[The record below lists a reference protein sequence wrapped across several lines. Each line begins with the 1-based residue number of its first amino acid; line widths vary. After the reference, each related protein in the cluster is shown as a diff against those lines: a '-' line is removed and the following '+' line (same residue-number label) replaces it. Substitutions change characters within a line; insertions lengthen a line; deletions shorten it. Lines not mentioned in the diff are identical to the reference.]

1 MARFIIHSPSVHL
14 RRDRL
19 GLALPLVLGALI
31 ILTLLIFAI
40 SQGSTETYRLSAII
54 NHGNH
59 ANFMA
64 LGAAEEMHDLVWNM
78 VSNPLDL
85 SERQAVLEAVYGG
98 GEFELDLLSKL
109 KEAHKQEI
117 KQKKAGTENKKPQ
130 TAVYEAKA
138 RFHNFQTLAYSANG
152 LYSTP
157 TPYYRSPD
165 GQFGQPAEGKDY
177 FGFVTYTVKAQHG
190 IITKTMKQTR
200 PVKIVDMKPMG
211 REYVLFEMDTARGK
225 KLNDGPPLII
235 WGNEKGRIRMDGPY
249 QLDVGGQD
257 DGLGGSSFFGDPERC
272 GIAGT
277 SLSYPIKDKK
287 WYDDAFVPTPKWL
300 AGCAWVNGG
309 RPGSKTII
317 GLTFYTCCPIIP
329 IPLGDTMGLY
339 AQPNAQTYLSGSVPV
354 TGQNFSMIGSPGA
367 GAGAFPNWFQGI
379 KYAGNGKYEEA
390 QGVADTWDPE
400 QKFEIR
406 HEGTIIANYKS
417 WKLQKMCVCFTIW
430 IGSFPL
436 TLCPHGGWVSE
447 GGPIQDYY
455 AYKGDKQPEVNWMAT
470 IIGAAM
476 NLMGTFGGT
485 GFNTGAGFMT
495 DLGKVMQ
502 DVGTQLMSNFITGM
516 MGGSN
521 IGAAGVVAPAD
532 VKGAFPTGFRPMI
545 RTAVR
550 HYATLEEALWK
561 KNTLLLDGTYW
572 VDELVAKNDFEYVG
586 HGYLA
591 SLAPETVANEAVLK
605 KVTPKNPNK
614 GDYLSIWYNTV
625 TPTPLK
631 IESEELHA
639 SVFSMPG
646 LNPQKDLTLLGNLI
660 CSNHNKDQ
668 MNSSLNIIYDDE
680 KLAQEEEFYK
690 DFFTISVSPKLDAFT
705 TVIHVKPG
713 GTGDDGVMNFVET
726 L

>member
-257 DGLGGSSFFGDPERC
+257 DGKSGSGGFFSSGASC
-272 GIAGT
+272 GIAGN
-277 SLSYPIKDKK
+277 SVSYPKSGQK
-287 WYDDAFVPTPKWL
+287 WYDDAYVPTPKWL
-300 AGCAWVNGG
+300 AGCIPWFNGG
-309 RPGSKTII
+309 RPSSHFI
-317 GLTFYTCCPIIP
+317 GGISPQICCPL
-329 IPLGDTMGLY
+329 IPLGNDAMGMA
-339 AQPNAQTYLSGSVPV
+339 AQPNAQTYLSANVPV

-367 GAGAFPNWFQGI
+367 GAGTFPNWFQGI
-379 KYAGNGKYEEA
+379 KYAANGKLEEA
-390 QGVADTWDPE
+390 QGVADSWDPQE
-400 QKFEIR
+400 KFEVR
-406 HEGTIIANYKS
+406 HEGIIIANYKS
-417 WKLQKMCVCFTIW
+417 WKLQKLCFCIPVYGYFQ
-430 IGSFPL
+430 I
-436 TLCPHGGWVSE
+436 CIHGGMISE

-455 AYKGDKQPEVNWMAT
+455 GFKGDKQPEVNWMAT
-470 IIGAAM
+470 IIGAAV
-476 NLMGTFGGT
+476 NLMSMGGAT
-485 GFNTGAGFMT
+485 GIFEAGGMAMSNIGAI
-495 DLGKVMQ
+495 MQ
-502 DVGTQLMSNFITGM
+502 SVGTQLMSNFVTGM
-516 MGGSN
+516 LGGGN
-521 IGAAGVVAPAD
+521 IGAAGVVAPGD
-532 VKGAFPTGFRPMI
+532 VKGAFPTGFRPMT

-550 HYATLEEALWK
+550 HFATLEEALWK

-591 SLAPETVANEAVLK
+591 SLAPETVANEVVLK
-605 KVTPKNPNK
+605 KVTPKNPKKDN
-614 GDYLSIWYNTV
+614 YLSIWYNTV

-631 IESEELHA
+631 VDAEEIEA
-639 SVFSMPG
+639 SIFSMPG
-646 LNPQKDLTLLGNLI
+646 IDPQKDLTLVGNLM
-660 CSNHNKDQ
+660 CSNHNKDL
-668 MNSSLNIIYDDE
+668 MKSSLNIIYDDE